1 MDYLLFFRLDLFIS
15 LPKNTNNFQQEY
27 FRFIPL
33 LTASNCFITYAEV
46 TVN

>member
-1 MDYLLFFRLDLFIS
+1 MNYLLLFRLDLFIS
-15 LPKNTNNFQQEY
+15 LPKDANNFLQEY
-27 FRFIPL
+27 FLFILL